1 MTKLYFIYTN
11 VLDKKNFEGL
21 AYLMSKFLLHIGFKK
36 TLFCMAKKRPKKAS
50 LHTKKASAT
59 DVCVQYVEVF

>member
-1 MTKLYFIYTN
+1 M
-11 VLDKKNFEGL
+11 DKKNFEGL
-21 AYLMSKFLLHIGFKK
+21 AYLMSKLLLHIGFKK
-36 TLFCMAKKRPKKAS
+36 TLFCMAKKRPRKAS